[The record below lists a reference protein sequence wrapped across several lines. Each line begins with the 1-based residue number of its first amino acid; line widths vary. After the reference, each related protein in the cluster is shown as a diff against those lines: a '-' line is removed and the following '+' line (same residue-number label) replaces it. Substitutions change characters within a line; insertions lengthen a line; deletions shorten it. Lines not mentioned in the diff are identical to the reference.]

1 MNDSFFSV
9 DVTELLLLRK
19 LTLQVWCGLTNAGEL
34 IAVKMIELNIKDM
47 EKAEREY
54 EHIQEEVA
62 LIKALKHHNIVGYV
76 SSNNEY
82 TQWPD
87 KK

>member
-1 MNDSFFSV
+1 
-9 DVTELLLLRK
+9 
-19 LTLQVWCGLTNAGEL
+19 
-34 IAVKMIELNIKDM
+34 MIELNIKDM